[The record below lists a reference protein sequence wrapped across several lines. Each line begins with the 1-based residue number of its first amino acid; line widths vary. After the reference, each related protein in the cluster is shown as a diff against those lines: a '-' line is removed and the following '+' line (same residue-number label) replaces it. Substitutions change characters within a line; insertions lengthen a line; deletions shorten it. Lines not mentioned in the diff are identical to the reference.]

1 MSQILLKKDIGGE
14 IMQDFDIVIG
24 LEVHAELKTNS
35 KVFCSCKNQFGQAP
49 NTNCCPVCVGLPGAL
64 PVINKKA
71 IELVIK
77 AGLTMGCEI
86 NELAIFERKN
96 YFYPDLAKAYQIS
109 QLVRPICLGGHIE
122 LKDKDVRLNRIHLEE
137 DAGKLVHGTQ
147 AIGTLIDYNRGG
159 VPLMELVTEPDITSA
174 DEAVEFL
181 TKLRQKLIYA
191 GVAECKM
198 EQGGMRCDVNISV
211 KPKGSDKLGQ
221 RTEMKNL
228 NSFKSV
234 YRAIN
239 YEANRQIEIIKNGG
253 QIVQETRKWDDNHEK
268 SISMRKKETSSDY
281 RYFPDPDMLAVEI
294 PREDVERIRK
304 SLPLMPDQLKAKF
317 INEYGLSEY
326 ESDILTKEKDLADY
340 YNDVLSHYNQPKIVS
355 NWILTEILNK
365 VKDEES
371 EEIKISPCDLAKIL
385 KLVEDKTV
393 TRTNAK
399 EMLTRVWENGEKVE
413 ALVKEFGGNVDEEAL
428 KTLVE
433 NIIKNN
439 PKAVEDY
446 KTSDTPE
453 KVFRWFTGQV
463 MKETRGKA
471 NAAKAEEYIRELLK

>member
-1 MSQILLKKDIGGE
+1 
-14 IMQDFDIVIG
+14 MQDYDIVIG
-24 LEVHAELKTNS
+24 LEVHSELKTNS
-35 KVFCSCKNQFGQAP
+35 KVFCSCKNQFGQEP

-64 PVINKKA
+64 PVLNKKA
-71 IELVIK
+71 VELVIK
-77 AGLTMGCEI
+77 AGLTMDCEI
-86 NELAIFERKN
+86 NDIAVFERKN

-109 QLVRPICLGGHIE
+109 QLVKPICVGGHIDLE
-122 LKDKDVRLNRIHLEE
+122 NKTVRLNRIHLEE
-137 DAGKLVHGTQ
+137 DAGKLVHSTA

-159 VPLMELVTEPDITSA
+159 VPLMELVTEPDISSA

-181 TKLRQKLIYA
+181 TKLRQRLIYA

-211 KPKGSDKLGQ
+211 KKRGSLELGE

-239 YEANRQIEIIKNGG
+239 YEANRQIEVLKNGG
-253 QIVQETRKWDDNHEK
+253 KIVQETRKWDDNHNR

-294 PREDVERIRK
+294 PREDVEALRK
-304 SLPLMPDQLKAKF
+304 TLPLMPEELKARY
-317 INEYGLSEY
+317 ISEYGLSEY
-326 ESDILTKEKDLADY
+326 ESEILTRENHLSDYFNKTIGFYNNPKE
-340 YNDVLSHYNQPKIVS
+340 VC
-355 NWILTEILNK
+355 NWILTEILSRI
-365 VKDEES
+365 ES
-371 EEIKISPCDLAKIL
+371 SENISISPENLAKLL
-385 KLVEDKTV
+385 KLVENKEV

-399 EMLTRVWENGEKVE
+399 EMLSRIMENGEEIE
-413 ALVKEFGGNVDEEAL
+413 ALIKEYGGGVDETAL
-428 KTLVE
+428 KALVE
-433 NIIKNN
+433 NIVTSN

-463 MKETRGKA
+463 MKETKGKA
-471 NAAKAEEYIRELLK
+471 NASKAEEFIRELLNK

>member
-1 MSQILLKKDIGGE
+1 
-14 IMQDFDIVIG
+14 MQEYDIVIG
-24 LEVHAELKTNS
+24 LEVHSELKTNS
-35 KVFCSCKNQFGQAP
+35 KVFCSCKNEFGQAP

-64 PVINKKA
+64 PVLNKKA
-71 IELVIK
+71 VELVIK
-77 AGLTMGCEI
+77 AGLTMDCEI
-86 NELAIFERKN
+86 NDLAVFERKN

-109 QLVRPICLGGHIE
+109 QLVRPICIGGHID
-122 LKDKDVRLNRIHLEE
+122 LKNKKVRLNRIHLEE

-159 VPLMELVTEPDITSA
+159 VPLMELVTEPDISSA

-198 EQGGMRCDVNISV
+198 EQGGMRCDVNVSV
-211 KPKGSDKLGQ
+211 KPKGSSEFGQ

-239 YEANRQIEIIKNGG
+239 YEANRQIEILRNGG
-253 QIVQETRKWDDNHEK
+253 TIVQETRKWDDNHEK

-294 PREDVERIRK
+294 SREDVEKIK
-304 SLPLMPDQLKAKF
+304 ATLPLMPDQLKEKF
-317 INEYGLSEY
+317 MGTYGLSEY
-326 ESDILTKEKDLADY
+326 ESDILTKEKSLSDY
-340 YNDVLSHYNQPKIVS
+340 FNQVLEHFDNAKEVS
-355 NWILTEILNK
+355 NWILTEILNR
-365 VKDEES
+365 VKDGES
-371 EEIKISPCDLAKIL
+371 DEIKISPIELAKLL
-385 KLVEDKTV
+385 KLVEDKKV

-399 EMLTRVWENGEKVE
+399 EMLTRVWEGESLE
-413 ALVKEFGGNVDEEAL
+413 ALEKEYGGRVDGDQL
-428 KTLVE
+428 KTIVQNIVE
-433 NIIKNN
+433 NN

-463 MKETRGKA
+463 MKETKGKA
-471 NAAKAEEYIRELLK
+471 NASKAEEFIREFLK

>member
-1 MSQILLKKDIGGE
+1 
-14 IMQDFDIVIG
+14 MQDYDIVIG
-24 LEVHAELKTNS
+24 LEVHSELKTNS
-35 KVFCSCKNQFGQAP
+35 KVFCSCKNQFGQEP

-64 PVINKKA
+64 PVLNKKA
-71 IELVIK
+71 VELVIK
-77 AGLTMGCEI
+77 AGLTMDCEI
-86 NELAIFERKN
+86 NDIAVFERKN

-109 QLVRPICLGGHIE
+109 QLVKPICVGGHIDLE
-122 LKDKDVRLNRIHLEE
+122 NKIVRLNRIHLEE
-137 DAGKLVHGTQ
+137 DAGKLVHSTA

-159 VPLMELVTEPDITSA
+159 VPLMELVTEPDISSA

-181 TKLRQKLIYA
+181 TKLRQRLIYA

-211 KPKGSDKLGQ
+211 KKRGSLELGE

-239 YEANRQIEIIKNGG
+239 YEANRQIEVLKNGG
-253 QIVQETRKWDDNHEK
+253 KIVQETRKWDDNHNR

-294 PREDVERIRK
+294 PREDVEALRK
-304 SLPLMPDQLKAKF
+304 TLPLMPEELKARY
-317 INEYGLSEY
+317 ISEYGLSEY
-326 ESDILTKEKDLADY
+326 ESEILTRENHLSDYFNKTISFYNNPKE
-340 YNDVLSHYNQPKIVS
+340 VC
-355 NWILTEILNK
+355 NWILTEILSRI
-365 VKDEES
+365 ES
-371 EEIKISPCDLAKIL
+371 SENISISPENLAKLL
-385 KLVEDKTV
+385 KLVENKEV

-399 EMLTRVWENGEKVE
+399 EMLSRIMENGEEIE
-413 ALVKEFGGNVDEEAL
+413 ALIKEYGGGVDETAL
-428 KTLVE
+428 KALVE
-433 NIIKNN
+433 NIVTSN

-463 MKETRGKA
+463 MKETKGKA
-471 NAAKAEEYIRELLK
+471 NASKAEEFIRELLNK

>member
-1 MSQILLKKDIGGE
+1 
-14 IMQDFDIVIG
+14 MQDYDIVIG
-24 LEVHAELKTNS
+24 LEVHSELKTNS
-35 KVFCSCKNQFGQAP
+35 KVFCSCKNQFGQEP

-64 PVINKKA
+64 PVLNKKA
-71 IELVIK
+71 VELVIK
-77 AGLTMGCEI
+77 AGLTMDCEI
-86 NELAIFERKN
+86 NDIAVFERKN

-109 QLVRPICLGGHIE
+109 QLVKPICVGGHIDLE
-122 LKDKDVRLNRIHLEE
+122 NKTVRLNRIHLEE
-137 DAGKLVHGTQ
+137 DAGKLVHSTA

-159 VPLMELVTEPDITSA
+159 VPLMELVTEPDISSA

-181 TKLRQKLIYA
+181 TKLRQRLIYA

-211 KPKGSDKLGQ
+211 KKRGSLELGE

-239 YEANRQIEIIKNGG
+239 YEANRQIEVLKNGG
-253 QIVQETRKWDDNHEK
+253 KIVQETRKWDDNHNR

-294 PREDVERIRK
+294 PREDVEALRK
-304 SLPLMPDQLKAKF
+304 TLPLMPEELKARY
-317 INEYGLSEY
+317 ISEYGLSEY
-326 ESDILTKEKDLADY
+326 ESEILTRENHLSDYFNKTISFYNNPKE
-340 YNDVLSHYNQPKIVS
+340 VC
-355 NWILTEILNK
+355 NWILTEILSRI
-365 VKDEES
+365 ES
-371 EEIKISPCDLAKIL
+371 SENISISPENLAKLL
-385 KLVEDKTV
+385 KLVENKEV

-399 EMLTRVWENGEKVE
+399 EMLSRIMENREEIE
-413 ALVKEFGGNVDEEAL
+413 ALIKEYGGGVDETAL
-428 KTLVE
+428 KALVE
-433 NIIKNN
+433 NIVTSN

-463 MKETRGKA
+463 MKETKGKA
-471 NAAKAEEYIRELLK
+471 NASKAEEFIRELLNK

>member
-1 MSQILLKKDIGGE
+1 
-14 IMQDFDIVIG
+14 MQDYDIVIG
-24 LEVHAELKTNS
+24 LEVHSELKTNS
-35 KVFCSCKNQFGQAP
+35 KVFCSCANSFGGEP
-49 NTNCCPVCVGLPGAL
+49 NTHCCPVCVGLPGAL
-64 PVINKKA
+64 PILNKKA
-71 IELVIK
+71 VELVIK
-77 AGLTMGCEI
+77 AGLTMNCEI
-86 NELAIFERKN
+86 NELAVFERKN

-109 QLVRPICLGGHIE
+109 QLVRPICIGGHID
-122 LKDKDVRLNRIHLEE
+122 LKDKKVRLNRIHLEE
-137 DAGKLVHGTQ
+137 DAGKLVHSTA

-159 VPLMELVTEPDITSA
+159 VPLMELVTEPDISSA

-198 EQGGMRCDVNISV
+198 EQGGMRCDVNVSV
-211 KPKGSDKLGQ
+211 KKKGSSEFGQ

-239 YEANRQIEIIKNGG
+239 YEAKRQIEVLENGG
-253 QIVQETRKWDDNHEK
+253 QIVQETRKWDDNHGK
-268 SISMRKKETSSDY
+268 SVTMRKKETSSDY

-294 PREDVERIRK
+294 SRDDVERIRK
-304 SLPLMPDQLKAKF
+304 TLPLMPDQLKDKF
-317 INEYGLSEY
+317 MGEYGLSEY
-326 ESDILTKEKDLADY
+326 ESDILTKDKTLSDY
-340 YNDVLSHYNQPKIVS
+340 FLETLKHFKNPKEVT
-355 NWILTEILNK
+355 NWILTEILNR

-371 EEIKISPCDLAKIL
+371 FDIKISPCDLGKL
-385 KLVEDKTV
+385 LTLVEEKKV

-399 EMLTRVWENGEKVE
+399 EMLTRIWENDEKIDALEKEYGGSVDGET
-413 ALVKEFGGNVDEEAL
+413 LRL
-428 KTLVE
+428 LVE
-433 NIIKNN
+433 KIVSSN

-446 KTSDTPE
+446 RTSDTPE

-471 NAAKAEEYIRELLK
+471 NAVKAEEFIRELLK

>member
-1 MSQILLKKDIGGE
+1 MLGY
-14 IMQDFDIVIG
+14 DIVIG
-24 LEVHAELKTNS
+24 LEVHSELKTNS
-35 KVFCSCKNQFGQAP
+35 KVFCSCKNQFGQEP

-64 PVINKKA
+64 PVLNKKA
-71 IELVIK
+71 VELVIK

-86 NELAIFERKN
+86 NDIAVFERKN

-109 QLVRPICLGGHIE
+109 QLVKPICVGGQIK
-122 LKDKDVRLNRIHLEE
+122 LDNKVVRLNRIHLEE
-137 DAGKLVHGTQ
+137 DAGKLVHSTA

-159 VPLMELVTEPDITSA
+159 VPLMELVTEPDISSA

-181 TKLRQKLIYA
+181 TKLRQRLIYA

-211 KPKGSDKLGQ
+211 KKSGSTELGQ

-239 YEANRQIEIIKNGG
+239 FEANRQIEILENGG
-253 QIVQETRKWDDNHEK
+253 KIVQETRKWDDNHGK

-294 PREDVERIRK
+294 SREDVETLRK
-304 SLPLMPDQLKAKF
+304 TLPLMPEELKARY
-317 INEYGLSEY
+317 IDEYGLSEY
-326 ESDILTKEKDLADY
+326 ESEILTRENKLSDY
-340 YNDVLSHYNQPKIVS
+340 FNETLEHYNNPKEVT
-355 NWILTEILNK
+355 NWILTEILSRIDSIENI
-365 VKDEES
+365 S
-371 EEIKISPCDLAKIL
+371 ISPSNLAKII
-385 KLVEDKTV
+385 KLVETKEV

-399 EMLTRVWENGEKVE
+399 EMLTRVMENGEKIDD
-413 ALVKEFGGNVDEEAL
+413 LLKEYGGNISEDTL
-428 KTLVE
+428 KSLVE
-433 NIIKNN
+433 SIVKNN

-463 MKETRGKA
+463 MKETKGKA
-471 NAAKAEEYIRELLK
+471 NAAKAEEFIKELLNK

>member
-1 MSQILLKKDIGGE
+1 
-14 IMQDFDIVIG
+14 MQDYDIVIG
-24 LEVHAELKTNS
+24 LEVHSELKTNS
-35 KVFCSCKNQFGQAP
+35 KVFCSCKNQFGQEP

-64 PVINKKA
+64 PVLNKKA
-71 IELVIK
+71 VELVIK
-77 AGLTMGCEI
+77 AGLTMDCEI
-86 NELAIFERKN
+86 NDIAVFERKN

-109 QLVRPICLGGHIE
+109 QLVKPICIGGHIDLE
-122 LKDKDVRLNRIHLEE
+122 NKTVRLNRIHLEE
-137 DAGKLVHGTQ
+137 DAGKLVHSTA

-159 VPLMELVTEPDITSA
+159 VPLMELVTEPDISSA

-181 TKLRQKLIYA
+181 TKLRQRLIYA

-211 KPKGSDKLGQ
+211 KKRGSLELGE

-239 YEANRQIEIIKNGG
+239 YEANRQIEVLKNGG
-253 QIVQETRKWDDNHEK
+253 KIVQETRKWDDNHNR

-294 PREDVERIRK
+294 PREDVEALRK
-304 SLPLMPDQLKAKF
+304 TLPLMPEELKARY
-317 INEYGLSEY
+317 ISEYGLSEY
-326 ESDILTKEKDLADY
+326 ESEILTRENHLSDYFNKTISFYNNPKE
-340 YNDVLSHYNQPKIVS
+340 VC
-355 NWILTEILNK
+355 NWILTEILSRI
-365 VKDEES
+365 ES
-371 EEIKISPCDLAKIL
+371 SENISISPENLAKLL
-385 KLVEDKTV
+385 KLVESKEV

-399 EMLTRVWENGEKVE
+399 EMLSRIMENGEEIE
-413 ALVKEFGGNVDEEAL
+413 ALIKEYGGGVDETAL
-428 KTLVE
+428 KALVE
-433 NIIKNN
+433 NIVTSN

-463 MKETRGKA
+463 MKETKGKA
-471 NAAKAEEYIRELLK
+471 NASKAEEFIRELLNK

>member
-1 MSQILLKKDIGGE
+1 MLGY
-14 IMQDFDIVIG
+14 DIVIG
-24 LEVHAELKTNS
+24 LEVHSELKTNS
-35 KVFCSCKNQFGQAP
+35 KVFCSCKNQFGQEP

-64 PVINKKA
+64 PVLNKKA
-71 IELVIK
+71 VELVIK

-86 NELAIFERKN
+86 NDIAVFERKN

-109 QLVRPICLGGHIE
+109 QLVKPICVGGQIK
-122 LKDKDVRLNRIHLEE
+122 LDNKVVRLNRIHLEE
-137 DAGKLVHGTQ
+137 DAGKLVHSTA

-159 VPLMELVTEPDITSA
+159 VPLMELVTEPDISSA

-181 TKLRQKLIYA
+181 TKLRQRLIYA

-211 KPKGSDKLGQ
+211 KKSGSIELGQ

-234 YRAIN
+234 YREIKF
-239 YEANRQIEIIKNGG
+239 EANRQIEILENGG
-253 QIVQETRKWDDNHEK
+253 KIVQETRKWDDNHGK

-294 PREDVERIRK
+294 SREDVETLRK
-304 SLPLMPDQLKAKF
+304 TLPLMPEELKARY
-317 INEYGLSEY
+317 IDEYGLSEY
-326 ESDILTKEKDLADY
+326 ESEILTRENKLSDY
-340 YNDVLSHYNQPKIVS
+340 FNETLEHYNNPKEVT
-355 NWILTEILNK
+355 NWILTEILSRIDSIENI
-365 VKDEES
+365 S
-371 EEIKISPCDLAKIL
+371 ISPSNLAKII
-385 KLVEDKTV
+385 KLVESKEV

-399 EMLTRVWENGEKVE
+399 EMLTRVMENGEKIDD
-413 ALVKEFGGNVDEEAL
+413 LLKEYGGNISEDTL
-428 KTLVE
+428 KSLVE
-433 NIIKNN
+433 SIVKNN

-463 MKETRGKA
+463 MKETKGKA
-471 NAAKAEEYIRELLK
+471 NAAKAEEFIKELLNK

>member
-1 MSQILLKKDIGGE
+1 ME
-14 IMQDFDIVIG
+14 AIMQEYDIVIG
-24 LEVHAELKTNS
+24 LEVHSELKTNS

-64 PVINKKA
+64 PVLNKKA
-71 IELVIK
+71 VELVIK
-77 AGLTMGCEI
+77 AGLTMGCQI
-86 NELAIFERKN
+86 NDLAVFERKN

-109 QLVRPICLGGHIE
+109 QLVRPICLGGQIE
-122 LKDKDVRLNRIHLEE
+122 LEDKVVRLNRIHLEE
-137 DAGKLVHGTQ
+137 DAGKLVHCSA

-159 VPLMELVTEPDITSA
+159 VPLMELVTEPDISSA

-181 TKLRQKLIYA
+181 TKLRQRLIYA

-198 EQGGMRCDVNISV
+198 EQGGMRCDVNVSV
-211 KPKGSDKLGQ
+211 KKKGSLELGQ

-234 YRAIN
+234 YHAIN
-239 YEANRQIEIIKNGG
+239 YEANRQIEILENGG
-253 QIVQETRKWDDNHEK
+253 TVVQETRKWDDNH
-268 SISMRKKETSSDY
+268 SRSVSMRKKETSSDY

-304 SLPLMPDQLKAKF
+304 TLPLMPDQLRKRYVE
-317 INEYGLSEY
+317 EYGLSDY
-326 ESDILTKEKDLADY
+326 ESEILTREKALSDY
-340 YNDVLSHYNQPKIVS
+340 FNDVLSFYNNPKEVT

-365 VKDEES
+365 VKDLS
-371 EEIKISPCDLAKIL
+371 EEIAISPSDLAKLL
-385 KLVEDKTV
+385 KLVEDKKV

-399 EMLTRVWENGEKVE
+399 EMLTRIMENGEKLE
-413 ALVKEFGGNVDEEAL
+413 ALEKEYSGSVDGDAL
-428 KTLVE
+428 RALVE
-433 NIIKNN
+433 TILKNN

-446 KTSDTPE
+446 RTSDTPE

-471 NAAKAEEYIRELLK
+471 NAAKAEEFIGELLK

>member
-1 MSQILLKKDIGGE
+1 
-14 IMQDFDIVIG
+14 MQEYDIVIG
-24 LEVHAELKTNS
+24 LEVHSELKTNT

-64 PVINKKA
+64 PVLNKKA
-71 IELVIK
+71 VELVIK
-77 AGLTMGCEI
+77 AGLTMDCEI
-86 NELAIFERKN
+86 NNLAVFERKN

-109 QLVRPICLGGHIE
+109 QLVRPICIGGHID
-122 LKDKDVRLNRIHLEE
+122 LNGKSVRLNRIHLEE
-137 DAGKLVHGTQ
+137 DAGKLVHSTA

-159 VPLMELVTEPDITSA
+159 VPLMELVTEPDISSA

-181 TKLRQKLIYA
+181 TKLRQRLIYA

-211 KPKGSDKLGQ
+211 KKKGAKEFGQ

-239 YEANRQIEIIKNGG
+239 YESKRQIEVLENGG
-253 QIVQETRKWDDNHEK
+253 KIVQETRKWDDNHGR

-281 RYFPDPDMLAVEI
+281 RYFPDPDLLAVEI
-294 PREDVERIRK
+294 SREDVENIRK
-304 SLPLMPDQLKAKF
+304 TLPLMPEELKEQYMA
-317 INEYGLSEY
+317 NYGLNEY
-326 ESDILTKEKDLADY
+326 ESDILTKDKELSDY
-340 YNDVLSHYNQPKIVS
+340 FNDTLSHFDNPKEVT
-355 NWILTEILNK
+355 NWILTEILNR

-371 EEIKISPCDLAKIL
+371 AKIKISPCDLAKIL

-399 EMLTRVWENGEKVE
+399 EMLTRVWENGEDVDTL
-413 ALVKEFGGNVDEEAL
+413 AKEYGGNISDETL
-428 KTLVE
+428 KSLVE
-433 NIIKNN
+433 KIILSN

-471 NAAKAEEYIRELLK
+471 NAKLAEEFIRELLK

>member
-1 MSQILLKKDIGGE
+1 
-14 IMQDFDIVIG
+14 MQDYDIVIG
-24 LEVHAELKTNS
+24 LEVHSELKTNS
-35 KVFCSCKNQFGQAP
+35 KVFCSCKNQFGQEP

-64 PVINKKA
+64 PVLNKKA
-71 IELVIK
+71 VELVIK
-77 AGLTMGCEI
+77 AGLTMDCEI
-86 NELAIFERKN
+86 NDIAVFERKN

-109 QLVRPICLGGHIE
+109 QLVKPICVGGHIDLE
-122 LKDKDVRLNRIHLEE
+122 NKTVRLNRIHLEE
-137 DAGKLVHGTQ
+137 DAGKLVHSTA

-159 VPLMELVTEPDITSA
+159 VPLMELVTEPDISSA

-181 TKLRQKLIYA
+181 TKLRQRLIYA

-211 KPKGSDKLGQ
+211 KKRGSLELGE

-239 YEANRQIEIIKNGG
+239 YEANRQIEVLKNGG
-253 QIVQETRKWDDNHEK
+253 KIVQETRKWDDNHNR

-294 PREDVERIRK
+294 PREDVEALRK
-304 SLPLMPDQLKAKF
+304 TLPLMPEELKARY
-317 INEYGLSEY
+317 ISEYGLSEY
-326 ESDILTKEKDLADY
+326 ESEILTRENHLSDYFNKTISFYNNPKEVY
-340 YNDVLSHYNQPKIVS
+340 
-355 NWILTEILNK
+355 NWILTEILSRI
-365 VKDEES
+365 ES
-371 EEIKISPCDLAKIL
+371 SENISISPENLAKLL
-385 KLVEDKTV
+385 KLVENKEV

-399 EMLTRVWENGEKVE
+399 EMLSRIMENREEIE
-413 ALVKEFGGNVDEEAL
+413 ALIKEYGGGVDETAL
-428 KTLVE
+428 KALVE
-433 NIIKNN
+433 NIVTSN

-463 MKETRGKA
+463 MKETKGKA
-471 NAAKAEEYIRELLK
+471 NASKAEEFIRELLNK